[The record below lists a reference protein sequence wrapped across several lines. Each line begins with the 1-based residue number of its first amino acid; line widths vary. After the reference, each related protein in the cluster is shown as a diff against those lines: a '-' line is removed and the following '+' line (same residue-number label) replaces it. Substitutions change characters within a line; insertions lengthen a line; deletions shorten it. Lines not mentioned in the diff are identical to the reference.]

1 MIRLDLKRAPYP
13 LDLGHG
19 VTVTVAPLTSALL
32 MAARH
37 DPVVNAPPVN
47 SPTATAD
54 RTLALVKAVGR
65 LGILAWEGI
74 GDVEGRPI
82 EPNLERIDALLDLY
96 PIAESF
102 ERLYLGPALV
112 LDAEKN
118 VSPLSPNGTSA
129 GAVAIARPAA
139 PRARRARTE

>member
-1 MIRLDLKRAPYP
+1 MIRLDLKREPYP

-37 DPVVNAPPVN
+37 DPAVNAPPRD

-74 GDVEGRPI
+74 GDAEGNVT
-82 EPNLERIDALLDLY
+82 EPSPERIDALLDLY

-102 ERLYLGPALV
+102 EQLYLGPALL

-118 VSPLSPNGTSA
+118 VSPPSPNGTSA
-129 GAVAIARPAA
+129 EADATARPAA
-139 PRARRARTE
+139 PRARRARTG

>member
-1 MIRLDLKRAPYP
+1 MIRLDLKREPYP

-37 DPVVNAPPVN
+37 DPAVNAPPTD

-74 GDVEGRPI
+74 GDVEGNVI
-82 EPNLERIDALLDLY
+82 EPNPERIDALLDLY

-102 ERLYLGPALV
+102 ERFYLGPALL
-112 LDAEKN
+112 LDVEKN
-118 VSPLSPNGTSA
+118 VSPPSPNGTSA
-129 GAVAIARPAA
+129 GADATARPAA
-139 PRARRARTE
+139 PRAKRARTG